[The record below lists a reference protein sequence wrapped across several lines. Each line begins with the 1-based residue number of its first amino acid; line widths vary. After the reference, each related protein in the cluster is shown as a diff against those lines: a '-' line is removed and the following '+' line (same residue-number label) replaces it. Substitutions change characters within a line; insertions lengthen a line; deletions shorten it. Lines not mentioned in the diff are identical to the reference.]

1 MALFQYN
8 NGKFIVAVSVLGAQ
22 LGLNLSTLLSPE
34 GFCDLQ
40 LHNIALEAVAWPS
53 WNTLLLMLAIDAHG
67 VCLKHQSGRAW
78 LSKRRAHH
86 FPLAERHSLAHSVQ

>member
-1 MALFQYN
+1 MHHYNSCSATLTTSPTVRDRCSQRMALFQYI

-22 LGLNLSTLLSPE
+22 FGQNLSTLLSPE

-53 WNTLLLMLAIDAHG
+53 
-67 VCLKHQSGRAW
+67 
-78 LSKRRAHH
+78 
-86 FPLAERHSLAHSVQ
+86 